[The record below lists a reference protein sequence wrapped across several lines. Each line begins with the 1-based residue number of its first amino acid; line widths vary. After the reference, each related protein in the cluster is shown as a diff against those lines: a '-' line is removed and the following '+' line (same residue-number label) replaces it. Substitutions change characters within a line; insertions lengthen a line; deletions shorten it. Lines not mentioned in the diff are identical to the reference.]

1 MKSKK
6 TTAKKPTE
14 KKTAKCKAPT
24 STKKAT
30 TQKSATKDSATKK
43 PVPNTTAK
51 KSPSKQAT
59 IKEKGSRKS
68 KLTYLGCSEPVE
80 VRKTMPKGWRVLK
93 NTMTQPAGTVWIQ
106 NQEPIFVRGKNGKM
120 KVNPKSKQV
129 LLITDEKLFIDRI
142 AEDRV
147 YFKEKDFTTDKKT
160 EAKINTAVKRLRKG
174 IEETTKLK
182 TAPSSSAAT
191 AIKARAANP
200 TPKTQSPASVHK
212 RGTKAEYMAK
222 NGIKI
227 RPVTAKDKQYAKT
240 DYQKNADYI
249 ISVNGKQFFSTN
261 GSLADCKT
269 VVQLTKQ
276 QAGGQ
281 NGKK

>member
-1 MKSKK
+1 MKTKK

-43 PVPNTTAK
+43 PVKTATKSLSQMSKKQLAEKLWDDVISTYPSSKGETKEHFVQYMTTGGRL
-51 KSPSKQAT
+51 SAT
-59 IKEKGSRKS
+59 KEQ
-68 KLTYLGCSEPVE
+68 LINDI
-80 VRKTMPKGWRVLK
+80 KTMPPYKGAI
-93 NTMTQPAGTVWIQ
+93 QPIASA
-106 NQEPIFVRGKNGKM
+106 KA
-120 KVNPKSKQV
+120 VNP
-129 LLITDEKLFIDRI
+129 
-142 AEDRV
+142 
-147 YFKEKDFTTDKKT
+147 
-160 EAKINTAVKRLRKG
+160 
-174 IEETTKLK
+174 
-182 TAPSSSAAT
+182 AP
-191 AIKARAANP
+191 KAQ
-200 TPKTQSPASVHK
+200 TPASVHK
-212 RGTKAEYMAK
+212 RGTKADYMAK

-227 RPVTAKDKQYAKT
+227 RPVTAKDKQYART

-249 ISVNGKQFFSTN
+249 ISINGKQFFSTN